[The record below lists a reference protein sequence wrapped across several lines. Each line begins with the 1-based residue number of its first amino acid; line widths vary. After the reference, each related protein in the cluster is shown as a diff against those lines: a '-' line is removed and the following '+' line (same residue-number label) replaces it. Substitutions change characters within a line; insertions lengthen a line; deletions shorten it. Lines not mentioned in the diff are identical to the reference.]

1 MGILFEVSSGLVV
14 VKAASNAVP
23 CVFQQRIGWRPEQSV
38 GVTVCQDVEYGVVR
52 RAHRPSQ
59 SIR

>member
-1 MGILFEVSSGLVV
+1 MAILFEVSSGLVV

-23 CVFQQRIGWRPEQSV
+23 CVFQQRIGRRPDQTV
-38 GVTVCQDVEYGVVR
+38 GVAVCQGVEHGVLR

-59 SIR
+59 GIR